1 MNKGILVGIAVLGG
15 LLVFTGS
22 AGAAQTPTPPPPA
35 PPKPQPKKPV
45 PTGPPSPATPP
56 AVTAA
61 DVKFDTWFNYA
72 TGQYEPGLDFLTWYP
87 GKPSSDSGAQA
98 MPPPTPTPKPPAPP
112 ALPKAGEKWQFTFN
126 LNRPLS
132 FLEMS
137 AAKSAF
143 SSQIPD
149 QHLDSAMQNAT
160 STPPTVTISTTY
172 SQDATSKSFPIGYTI
187 SKSGITATVSS
198 ARRVA

>member
-1 MNKGILVGIAVLGG
+1 MNKGILIGLGVLGG
-15 LLVFTGS
+15 LLLLTGS
-22 AGAAQTPTPPPPA
+22 SQAAQQAEPQPPTPTPKPKPKPAPSAPPP
-35 PPKPQPKKPV
+35 
-45 PTGPPSPATPP
+45 
-56 AVTAA
+56 VTAA

-87 GKPSSDSGAQA
+87 GKPSSDTGTSAA
-98 MPPPTPTPKPPAPP
+98 PPSTPAPPPPAPP
-112 ALPKAGEKWQFTFN
+112 ALPKTGEKWQFTFN

-143 SSQIPD
+143 SAQIPD

-172 SQDATSKSFPIGYTI
+172 TNDATSKSFPIGYTI